1 MAVVTVSGEPG
12 CRAREVAQLA
22 AQRLGYSHISA
33 EKLDTMLAEEFGP
46 VIEAN
51 SKAWPDMAASI
62 LLRVASRT
70 NLVVGVDGAEL
81 LFRSYPAVLRV
92 RVVAPVAR
100 RIGNA
105 MLDDRLERAAARQS
119 LTERAAAI
127 RTVRKA
133 RFGRATAAPE
143 TFDITLNAETL
154 DAAHKAELIEA
165 AVRARGLNE
174 MGFLSPAAEAQLQ
187 FRIRLRLAAHGIE
200 QGAPAQLKGAQFGHP
215 SEETFARL
223 LDFYRIAW
231 EYEPRSFPI
240 KWDEQ
245 GRVLEAFTPDFFLA
259 ESNLYVELTTMK
271 QSLVTKK
278 NRKIRLLREIYPHI
292 NIQVFYQK
300 DLQDLVL
307 KYGLAA
313 QAEKSE

>member
-33 EKLDTMLAEEFGP
+33 DKLDTMLAEEFGP
-46 VIEAN
+46 VIDTH
-51 SKAWPDMAASI
+51 SRAWPDMAASI
-62 LLRVASRT
+62 LLRVASKS

-92 RVVAPVAR
+92 RVVAPLAR
-100 RIGNA
+100 RLGNA
-105 MLDDRLERAAARQS
+105 MLDDRLDRAAARKS
-119 LTERAAAI
+119 LQDRAVAI
-127 RTVRKA
+127 RAVRKG

-154 DAAHKAELIEA
+154 DASHQAELIEA
-165 AVRARGLNE
+165 AVRARALDQIGY
-174 MGFLSPAAEAQLQ
+174 LSPAAEAQLQ
-187 FRIRLRLAAHGIE
+187 FRIRLRLAAHGIQPGE
-200 QGAPAQLKGAQFGHP
+200 PAHWNKVQFSHP

-231 EYEPRSFPI
+231 EYEPRSFPV

-245 GRVLEAFTPDFFLA
+245 GKVMESFTPDFFLV

-278 NRKIRLLREIYPHI
+278 NRKIRLLREIYPHV

-307 KYGLAA
+307 KYGLAV
-313 QAEKSE
+313 QAE

>member
-22 AQRLGYSHISA
+22 AKRLGYSHISA
-33 EKLDTMLAEEFGP
+33 EKLDTMIAEEFGP
-46 VIEAN
+46 VIETN

-62 LLRVASRT
+62 LLRVAAHS
-70 NLVVGVDGAEL
+70 NVVVGVDGAEL

-92 RVVAPVAR
+92 RVVATQAR

-105 MLDDRLERAAARQS
+105 MLDDRLDRAAARQS
-119 LTERAAAI
+119 LLERAAAI
-127 RTVRKA
+127 RATRKA

-165 AVRARGLNE
+165 AVRARALDKI
-174 MGFLSPAAEAQLQ
+174 GFLSAAAEAQLQ
-187 FRIRLRLAAHGIE
+187 FRIRLRLAAHGIQPGE
-200 QGAPAQLKGAQFGHP
+200 PAHLKQVQFGHA

-240 KWDEQ
+240 KWDEH
-245 GRVLEAFTPDFFLA
+245 GKVLESFTPDFYLV
-259 ESNLYVELTTMK
+259 ESNLYVEVTTMK

-278 NRKIRLLREIYPHI
+278 NRKIRLLREIYPHV
-292 NIQVFYQK
+292 NIQVFYRK